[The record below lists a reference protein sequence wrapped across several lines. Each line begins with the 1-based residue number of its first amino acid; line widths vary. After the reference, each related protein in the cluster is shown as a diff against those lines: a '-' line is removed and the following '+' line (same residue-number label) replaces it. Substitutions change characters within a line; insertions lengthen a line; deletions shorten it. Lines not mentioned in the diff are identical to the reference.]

1 MSIAYRASAA
11 VACAALFGSTLAA
24 AESSASYPTRP
35 VRLIVPFAPGGG
47 TDLAARVLAAAMNEQ
62 WGSNATMVVDNRGGA
77 GGSIGVELA
86 AKANPDGYTV
96 LLCTIGTHAINPALY
111 KKKITYDHLRDFTPV
126 AYIGSTPNVFMVHP
140 SMPAKSLA
148 EYIALAKASPGK
160 MSFGSSGV
168 GASPHMSIELMKS
181 MTRIDIVHVPYK
193 GASPALTDVMGGQ
206 IQASVG
212 NLPGGPLAAIKAGKV
227 RALGVTSAKRNKQI
241 PDVPSFGETIPG
253 YDVSSWYG
261 IAAPAG
267 LPKAIVAR
275 LNRDLVAAANK
286 PDVRKRLEDQG
297 VTVETSTPEE
307 FLARIRKETL
317 VWQKVVAETGLAMT
331 E

>member
-1 MSIAYRASAA
+1 MTQTQRLALTFLCAGIIGSTP
-11 VACAALFGSTLAA
+11 VCAADAP
-24 AESSASYPTRP
+24 YPTRP

-47 TDLAARVLAAAMNEQ
+47 TDLAGRVLAAAVNEV
-62 WGSNATMVVDNRGGA
+62 WGTVSMVVDNRGGA

-96 LLCTIGTHAINPALY
+96 LLATIGTHAINPALY
-111 KKKITYDHLRDFTPV
+111 RKKITYDHLRDFTPV

-140 SMPAKSLA
+140 AMPAKSLG

-160 MSFGSSGV
+160 LSFGSSGV

-181 MTRIDIVHVPYK
+181 MAGIDIVHVPYK

-212 NLPGGPLAAIKAGKV
+212 NLPGGPLGAIKAGKV

-241 PDVPSFGETIPG
+241 PDVPSFSETIPG

-261 IAAPAG
+261 IVAPAN
-267 LPKAIVAR
+267 LPGPILAK
-275 LNRDLVAAANK
+275 LNRDLVTAANR
-286 PDVRKRLEDQG
+286 PETRKRLEDQG
-297 VTVETSTPEE
+297 VTVETSTPDA
-307 FLARIRKETL
+307 FLVRIRKET
-317 VWQKVVAETGLAMT
+317 VIWQKVVADTGLAMT